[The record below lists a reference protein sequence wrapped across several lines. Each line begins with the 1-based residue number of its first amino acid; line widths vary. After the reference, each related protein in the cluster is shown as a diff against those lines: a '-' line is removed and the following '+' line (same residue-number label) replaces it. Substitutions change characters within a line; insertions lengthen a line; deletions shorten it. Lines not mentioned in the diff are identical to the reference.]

1 MNGIIIN
8 IDPVIFNLGGFE
20 LRWYSLFIML
30 AVVAAVLIT
39 AHQAKKKTADY
50 GVMFPDFPGC
60 VFGGKTMDEA
70 LENAREGLIFH
81 IAGLLDDGEI
91 LPEPSSLEELL
102 GNKENQIAIPAL
114 IRIDRRTTTLM
125 GM

>member
-1 MNGIIIN
+1 MHTTYIA
-8 IDPVIFNLGGFE
+8 
-20 LRWYSLFIML
+20 L
-30 AVVAAVLIT
+30 A
-39 AHQAKKKTADY
+39 HKAKNKTADY
-50 GVMFPDFPGC
+50 GVMFPNFPGC

-81 IAGLLDDGEI
+81 IESLLDDGEI

-102 GNKENQIAIPAL
+102 DNKENQIAIPAL
-114 IRIDRRTTTLM
+114 IRIDLRTTTLM